1 MRGKLARLPGLMATG
16 LIIAVVSLS
25 LAGCGKR
32 GNPKPPENKPV
43 TYPKTYP
50 TK

>member
-1 MRGKLARLPGLMATG
+1 MWWNPARLTQATMTGLM
-16 LIIAVVSLS
+16 IVVLS
-25 LAGCGKR
+25 LVLSGCGKR

-43 TYPKTYP
+43 TYPKNYP

>member
-1 MRGKLARLPGLMATG
+1 MRRSLARLTG
-16 LIIAVVSLS
+16 LVMTGLVVAVLSVS

>member
-1 MRGKLARLPGLMATG
+1 MRWNPARLMGAMMTG
-16 LIIAVVSLS
+16 LIVVVLSLS

-43 TYPKTYP
+43 TYPKNYP

>member
-1 MRGKLARLPGLMATG
+1 MRGKWARLPGVITTG
-16 LIIAVVSLS
+16 LIVAVLSLS
-25 LAGCGKR
+25 VAGCGKR

-43 TYPKTYP
+43 TYPKNYP

>member
-1 MRGKLARLPGLMATG
+1 MRFFAAAAALLVL
-16 LIIAVVSLS
+16 LS

-32 GNPKPPENKPV
+32 GNPEAPGPADQI

>member
-1 MRGKLARLPGLMATG
+1 
-16 LIIAVVSLS
+16 LS
-25 LAGCGKR
+25 VAGCGKR

-43 TYPKTYP
+43 TYPKNYP